1 MSDSPFLIVVLV
13 GNAPDIYI
21 AAHKVHD
28 EVVSE
33 AQQLLKMTPV
43 LPERAQRGHTISE
56 DEQLEGYLDHPMIFT
71 DISTGK
77 EKSVRSLEGERED
90 ELLQSLELT
99 FVTSLSIFPL
109 SLFSFSLP
117 SLSPSFLC
125 ISPLPYSFLLPL
137 PLLPASL
144 LLRTAIW

>member
-1 MSDSPFLIVVLV
+1 MSDSLFVIVVLV
-13 GNAPDIYI
+13 GNALDIYI
-21 AAHKVHD
+21 PAHKVHD

-77 EKSVRSLEGERED
+77 EKSVRSLEGKRED

-99 FVTSLSIFPL
+99 FVTSLSILPL
-109 SLFSFSLP
+109 PFSLP
-117 SLSPSFLC
+117 ALSPSFLS

-144 LLRTAIW
+144 LLRTAIWW